1 MAGTSARGSRPLL
14 LLRFAVVVV
23 VVVVP
28 FKNVEESLLWDPRTS
43 FAISRAVVEEVLQFQ
58 WHFR

>member
-43 FAISRAVVEEVLQFQ
+43 FAISRAVVEEVFE
-58 WHFR
+58 F